1 MTQREA
7 LQVLAVLRAA
17 FPEQYLRLSK
27 EEAIGVVN
35 TWAAQFASIP
45 VDIVVMAVQKL
56 IASSDKMPKI
66 CDVKEK
72 LRSMHWEA
80 YNVISNKKDFAQ
92 LSEQQQAFY
101 QRVHDTTENGRFSLV
116 GEPSLREL
124 YQQSESL
131 KLIGGAR

>member
-17 FPEQYLRLSK
+17 FPEHYLRLSK

-80 YNVISNKKDFAQ
+80 YNVIATKKTLHSFQ
-92 LSEQQQAFY
+92 N
-101 QRVHDTTENGRFSLV
+101 NGRRFIK
-116 GEPSLREL
+116 GCTIQPKTGGFRWRENHPCM
-124 YQQSESL
+124 SCTN
-131 KLIGGAR
+131 KAKA